1 MGIQDREHLEIQ
13 SARTLNAWLAKNHSK
28 SLGLWVVTYKKA
40 SGVPAP
46 TYDEIVKVA
55 LSYGASSIFPRGKR
69 GAVGLPQIKN
79 ASTSLWIQEK

>member
-55 LSYGASSIFPRGKR
+55 LSYGWIDSIPGKVDELRSKLYFSPRK
-69 GAVGLPQIKN
+69 
-79 ASTSLWIQEK
+79 